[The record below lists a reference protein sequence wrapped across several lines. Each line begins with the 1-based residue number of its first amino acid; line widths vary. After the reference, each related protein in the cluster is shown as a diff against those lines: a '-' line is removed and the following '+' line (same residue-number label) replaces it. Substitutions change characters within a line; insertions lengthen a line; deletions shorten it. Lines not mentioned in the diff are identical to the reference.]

1 MPTPSSRNNLFGIAS
16 AIGASLFFS
25 FNDMAIKFISDD
37 YALHQVVLIRSLIG
51 MVVLLAIIVPL
62 DGGLKVLR
70 TKRLGLHLVRGL
82 CVVIAN
88 MSFFLALAAM
98 PLADAVAIFFIAP
111 LLVTVF
117 SVIFLAEYVGPLRWM
132 AVAVGLVGV
141 IIMMRPGSSS
151 FQFAALLPLL
161 AAVFYSGLHILT
173 RKIGGTERASTMTF
187 YIMITF
193 IAVSAAMGLVAGD
206 GRFAGSSDASL
217 EFLFRA
223 WVWPDPQDYLI
234 FIGLGVASSFGGFL
248 ISQAY
253 RLCEAGLASPF
264 EYTALVLAIFW
275 GVVVFGEWP
284 DVMDWIGVTLIIG
297 SGMFMLWRE
306 SVVNARANRLRA
318 SRIG

>member
-51 MVVLLAIIVPL
+51 MLVLLAVIVPL

-82 CVVIAN
+82 CVVMAN

-98 PLADAVAIFFIAP
+98 PLADAVAIFFVAP

-117 SVIFLAEYVGPLRWM
+117 SVIFLAEYVGPQRWM

-141 IIMMRPGSSS
+141 LIMMRPGSSS

-161 AAVFYSGLHILT
+161 AAVFYAGLHILT

-193 IAVSAAMGLVAGD
+193 IFVSTAMGLVAGD
-206 GRFAGSSDASL
+206 GRYAGSSDASL

-223 WVWPDPQDYLI
+223 WVWPAPEDYLI
-234 FIGLGVASSFGGFL
+234 FVGLGIASSFGGFL

-275 GVVVFGEWP
+275 GFVVFGEWP
-284 DVMDWIGVTLIIG
+284 DAMDWVGVTLIIG

-306 SVVNARANRLRA
+306 SVVNARASRLRP

>member
-82 CVVIAN
+82 CVVFAN
-88 MSFFLALAAM
+88 MTFFLALAAM

-141 IIMMRPGSSS
+141 VIMMRPGSSS

-161 AAVFYSGLHILT
+161 AAVFYAGLHILT

-193 IAVSAAMGLVAGD
+193 IVVSTAMGLAAGD
-206 GRFAGSSDASL
+206 GRYAGGSDASL

-223 WVWPDPQDYLI
+223 WVWPDPKDYLI
-234 FIGLGVASSFGGFL
+234 FVGLGIASSFGGFL

-253 RLCEAGLASPF
+253 RLCEVGLAAPF

-275 GVVVFGEWP
+275 GVLVFGEWP
-284 DVMDWIGVTLIIG
+284 DAMDWVGVTLIIG

>member
-1 MPTPSSRNNLFGIAS
+1 MQTSSHRNNLLGISS

-82 CVVIAN
+82 CVVMAN

-132 AVAVGLVGV
+132 AVAVGLIGV

-161 AAVFYSGLHILT
+161 AAVFYAGLHILT

-193 IAVSAAMGLVAGD
+193 ITVSAAMGLAAGD
-206 GRFAGSSDASL
+206 GRYAGGDDASL
-217 EFLFRA
+217 EFLLRA
-223 WVWPDPQDYLI
+223 WVWPEPKDYLI
-234 FIGLGVASSFGGFL
+234 FVGIGFAGAFGGFL

-284 DVMDWIGVTLIIG
+284 DAMDWVGVTLIVG

>member
-1 MPTPSSRNNLFGIAS
+1 MQTSSHRNNLLGISS

-51 MVVLLAIIVPL
+51 MVVLMAIIVPL

-82 CVVIAN
+82 CVVMAN

-141 IIMMRPGSSS
+141 LIMMRPGSSS

-161 AAVFYSGLHILT
+161 AAVFYAGLHILT

-193 IAVSAAMGLVAGD
+193 IVVSAVMGLATGD
-206 GRFAGSSDASL
+206 GRYAGSSDASL
-217 EFLFRA
+217 EFLFRT
-223 WVWPDPQDYLI
+223 WVWPAPKDYLI
-234 FIGLGVASSFGGFL
+234 FVGIGFASAFGGFL

-284 DVMDWIGVTLIIG
+284 DAMDWVGVTLIIG